1 MFYALNKC
9 INDVDGSFL
18 KNTYTQNLNQ
28 IDAIRTMTELKK
40 YFAVIGNP
48 IHHSLSP
55 QIHAAFAKEAGLLID
70 YEAVL
75 SPLDQFEY
83 TVQTLITKKL
93 SGANVT
99 LPFKKEAYQLA
110 SSHSNYAKIA
120 EAVNTIEFKE
130 DQIIGHN
137 TDGIGLVRDLEQNL
151 QMNLKSKKIL
161 LIGAGGAAE
170 GVVFSMLEKKPLELA
185 LTNRTIEKSNV
196 IRNKMNVYAKSFD
209 VNLNVIEIK
218 KLPYQYFDLIINATS
233 ASLSDADLNIDNKVF
248 HESSLAY
255 DMMYGK
261 ETAFIKQA
269 KSQASK
275 TSDGLGMLV
284 EQAAE
289 AFYIWHQIKPKT
301 KPVIDLLRKN

>member
-1 MFYALNKC
+1 
-9 INDVDGSFL
+9 
-18 KNTYTQNLNQ
+18 
-28 IDAIRTMTELKK
+28 MTELKK
-40 YFAVIGNP
+40 HFAVIGNP

-55 QIHAAFAKEAGLLID
+55 QIHAAFAKETGLHID

-75 SPLDQFEY
+75 SPLDQFKH

-110 SSHSNYAKIA
+110 SSHSNYARIA
-120 EAVNTIEFKE
+120 EAVNTLEFKE
-130 DQIIGHN
+130 DEIIGHN
-137 TDGIGLVRDLEQNL
+137 TDGIGLVKDLEQNVKI
-151 QMNLKSKKIL
+151 NLTHKKIL

-170 GVVFSMLEKKPLELA
+170 GVVYSILEKKPTELT
-185 LTNRTIEKSNV
+185 LTNRSIEKSNV
-196 IRNKMNVYAKSFD
+196 IQNKMNVHAQSFD
-209 VNLNVIEIK
+209 VSLNVIEIV
-218 KLPYQYFDLIINATS
+218 KLPHHYFDVIINATS
-233 ASLSDADLNIDNKVF
+233 VSLSDADLNIADKVF
-248 HESSLAY
+248 HEGSLAY

-261 ETAFIKQA
+261 ETNFIKQA

-289 AFYIWHQIKPKT
+289 AFYIWHHIKPQT
-301 KPVIDLLRKN
+301 KNLIDLLRKN